1 MSPRGWQLLGLR
13 NVIGQP
19 KELRT
24 ESIMAG
30 QLSEE
35 VHPYAVRTN
44 CAPTVHPLL
53 FFNHLKQGERSQIDM
68 MHKSLDS
75 HIQPI
80 ACSAHRQFGISRD
93 PRRPK

>member
-44 CAPTVHPLL
+44 CAPTFHPLL

-68 MHKSLDS
+68 MHKSWQMGGHPGAPVHKRNDLTL
-75 HIQPI
+75 
-80 ACSAHRQFGISRD
+80 ANC
-93 PRRPK
+93 